1 MLKLFMNGQQIRC
14 FCSWCDV
21 LLMFSWPF
29 HEVGFCCININS
41 LFNRVEIADRFQVA
55 LVLSNKRDAG
65 VLERARRLNVPAF
78 VFTGEEFDAGE
89 PIIYKLAE
97 YPIDF
102 IVLAGFLR
110 KIPDKLLRAFPNRIV
125 NIHPAL
131 LPKYG
136 GKGMYGRHVH
146 EAVVRA
152 GEHESGITIHY
163 IDDHYDEGAIIF
175 QASCPL
181 SPSDTPD
188 DVARKVHALEYAH
201 YPRVIEQVLQSI

>member
-1 MLKLFMNGQQIRC
+1 MIDLTLGFIGTGGIASAMVRGFCSSPDFSGRINLTVHKNREKADALKKLFPDRISVHESNQTAVDDSDVVFICVLPQQ
-14 FCSWCDV
+14 
-21 LLMFSWPF
+21 
-29 HEVGFCCININS
+29 
-41 LFNRVEIADRFQVA
+41 
-55 LVLSNKRDAG
+55 
-65 VLERARRLNVPAF
+65 
-78 VFTGEEFDAGE
+78 
-89 PIIYKLAE
+89 
-97 YPIDF
+97 
-102 IVLAGFLR
+102 
-110 KIPDKLLRAFPNRIV
+110 
-125 NIHPAL
+125 
-131 LPKYG
+131 
-136 GKGMYGRHVH
+136 H